1 MQDTEKGVRQDNIT
15 PSNARITMAKL
26 KASLPHR
33 DLSDNPTLQMTITQ
47 LAVQTATDFLGCKLE
62 THIGLREARLLII
75 TGQSGRVALYP
86 EFTPEL
92 ATVALEKARD
102 VKGDTREG
110 AG

>member
-1 MQDTEKGVRQDNIT
+1 M
-15 PSNARITMAKL
+15 
-26 KASLPHR
+26 
-33 DLSDNPTLQMTITQ
+33 
-47 LAVQTATDFLGCKLE
+47 
-62 THIGLREARLLII
+62 REVRLLII

-102 VKGDTREG
+102 VQGDTREG

>member
-26 KASLPHR
+26 KASLPHP
-33 DLSDNPTLQMTITQ
+33 DLSDNHTLQMTITQ
-47 LAVQTATDFLGCKLE
+47 LALQTATDFLGCKLE
-62 THIGLREARLLII
+62 IHIGLREARLLII
-75 TGQSGRVALYP
+75 TGQSGRVAPHP

-92 ATVALEKARD
+92 ATVALENARD
-102 VKGDTREG
+102 VQGDTWEG